1 MHEVLS
7 RAARIQLAI
16 FDVDGVM
23 TDGRLYFGNDGNE
36 VKSFHIRDG
45 QGIKLLLDSGVEVAV
60 ISGRRAV
67 SVERRMAD
75 LGIRHVWLGIH
86 DKLAVLQD
94 LLTQL
99 CLSADQAAYTG
110 DDLIDLA
117 VMRRVGLAIAVQ
129 NADPFVKQH
138 AHWQTP
144 SRGGRGAVREV
155 CELLLEARGQL
166 AAARERYL

>member
-1 MHEVLS
+1 MHDILS
-7 RAARIQLAI
+7 RAARIQVAI

-45 QGIKLLLDSGVEVAV
+45 QGIKLLLNTDIEVAV
-60 ISGRRAV
+60 VSGRRAA
-67 SVERRMAD
+67 SVERRMTD
-75 LGIRHVWLGIH
+75 LGIRHVRLGIR
-86 DKLAVLQD
+86 DKLAVLQE

-99 CLSADQAAYTG
+99 GLSADQVAYTG

-129 NADPFVKQH
+129 DADPFVKQH
-138 AHWQTP
+138 AHWHTP

-166 AAARERYL
+166 AAARAGYL